1 MRQARE
7 LGATFSILGG
17 DAMDNPEMV
26 SIGGDSVE
34 GFSYTSFAYS
44 PNMPEKLMT
53 TSRSSSRS
61 SGARHIPTRTPR
73 PSRDAAT
80 TPTCSSTT
88 R

>member
-44 PNMPEKLMT
+44 PNMPEKLMSDIQKQFT
-53 TSRSSSRS
+53 KQWREGLSRQGPR
-61 SGARHIPTRTPR
+61 GAHGMRLRR
-73 PSRDAAT
+73 LSAYL
-80 TPTCSSTT
+80 
-88 R
+88 